1 MKIIEII
8 DGAELTDEDILE
20 HLSRLVPDD
29 SVELVRTTAV
39 PQLLE
44 RLLKDAPLRYDFS
57 PLQNGPDEWR
67 VLVCVRERP
76 EPRSVT
82 AYLGWDH
89 DRLDAMLVRALDL
102 AKRERWDHARAL
114 IADFRTGLFRHI
126 EIEEAILF
134 PAFDEATGMVAG
146 GPTEVMKH
154 DHAVIRECVE
164 GLWIAATMKSPDE
177 LDQHHASLLGV
188 LVEHNMKEETILY
201 PTTDRAL
208 DHDERHQLVERMML
222 Q

>member
-44 RLLKDAPLRYDFS
+44 RLLEDAPLRYDFS

-76 EPRSVT
+76 DPRSVT

-102 AKRERWDHARAL
+102 AKREQWDHARAL

-134 PAFDEATGMVAG
+134 PAFDDATGMAGG

-154 DHAVIRECVE
+154 EHIAIKEFVE
-164 GLWIAATMKSPDE
+164 GLLIAAAEKSQEE
-177 LDQHHASLLGV
+177 LDQHHAGLLGV
-188 LVEHNMKEETILY
+188 LVEHNMKEESILY
-201 PTTDRAL
+201 PATDRAL
-208 DHDERHQLVERMML
+208 NPEERRQLVERLML
-222 Q
+222 K

>member
-1 MKIIEII
+1 MKIIEVI
-8 DGAELTDEDILE
+8 DGAEFTDEVILE

-39 PQLLE
+39 PQLLA
-44 RLLKDAPLRYDFS
+44 RLLRDAPLRYDFS

-126 EIEEAILF
+126 EVEESILF
-134 PAFDEATGMVAG
+134 PAFDDATGMAGG
-146 GPTEVMKH
+146 GPTEAMKH
-154 DHAVIRECVE
+154 EHVAIREFVE
-164 GLWIAATMKSPDE
+164 GLVIAAVERSHEE
-177 LDQHHASLLGV
+177 LDQHHAGLLGV
-188 LVEHNMKEETILY
+188 LVEHNMKEETLLY
-201 PTTDRAL
+201 PTTDRVL
-208 DHDERHQLVERMML
+208 DHEERHQLVERMML
-222 Q
+222 R